1 MEVGEQGNTT
11 TPSGNAVPENLT
23 FLSPEVIFGED
34 VKVTAQPTGLV
45 EVSFRQQDLE
55 VPAAVDPGHK
65 AISLAGQL
73 VVPSLGFQ
81 VQPSGGIGRGDAG
94 ETGGAQ
100 EGAIFWESL
109 HPST

>member
-1 MEVGEQGNTT
+1 MLVDYDPASNIGGWQWAASTGTD
-11 TPSGNAVPENLT
+11 AVPY
-23 FLSPEVIFGED
+23 FFGED

-45 EVSFRQQDLE
+45 EVSVRQQDLE

-65 AISLAGQL
+65 AIRLAGQL
-73 VVPSLGFQ
+73 VVPSLGVQ
-81 VQPSGGIGRGDAG
+81 VQPSGGIRHGDTG